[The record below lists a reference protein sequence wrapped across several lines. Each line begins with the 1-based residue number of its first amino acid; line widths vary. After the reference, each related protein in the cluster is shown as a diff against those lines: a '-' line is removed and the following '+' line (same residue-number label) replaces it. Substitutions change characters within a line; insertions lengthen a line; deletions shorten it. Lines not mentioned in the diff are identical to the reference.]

1 MKKVYK
7 TPLMEEV
14 PLKAFGAI
22 MFMSTTPPEHM
33 RRRDPIP

>member
-7 TPLMEEV
+7 KPLMEEV
-14 PLKAFGAI
+14 PLKACGTI
-22 MFMSTTPPEHM
+22 MFMSFDPGEM